1 MATYKH
7 DVVVPFKN
15 SGLTK
20 KQQVAEMFNRIAFRY
35 DLLNRLLSGGIDIYW
50 RKKAIRE
57 LLDLNPKHI
66 LDVATGTADMPVM
79 MIKFLHPEK
88 ITAIDIS
95 EGMLDIGKKKISRLN
110 LNSKVELQI
119 GDSESINFP
128 DNMFDAATVAFGVR
142 NFEFLEK
149 GLEEMLRVLKPGGKL
164 VILEFSKPKNNA
176 FKKICDFYFR
186 FITPGIGKLISKNK
200 EAYQYLDKSVEAFP
214 EGENFVEI
222 LKNTGYIDTYRKPLS
237 FGICTIYCG
246 SRK

>member
-1 MATYKH
+1 
-7 DVVVPFKN
+7 
-15 SGLTK
+15 
-20 KQQVAEMFNRIAFRY
+20 
-35 DLLNRLLSGGIDIYW
+35 
-50 RKKAIRE
+50 
-57 LLDLNPKHI
+57 
-66 LDVATGTADMPVM
+66 
-79 MIKFLHPEK
+79 LHPEK

-128 DNMFDAATVAFGVR
+128 NNMFDAATVAFGVR

-214 EGENFVEI
+214 EGENFVDI
-222 LKNTGYIDTYRKPLS
+222 LKN
-237 FGICTIYCG
+237 
-246 SRK
+246 